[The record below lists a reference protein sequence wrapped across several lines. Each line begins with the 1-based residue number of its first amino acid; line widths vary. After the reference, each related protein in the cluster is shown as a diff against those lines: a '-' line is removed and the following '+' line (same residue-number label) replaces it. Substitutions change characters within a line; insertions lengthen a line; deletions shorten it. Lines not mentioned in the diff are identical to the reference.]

1 MAKVIHDGPGAAHVE
16 RTYAERPMSRQA
28 GPHTMNVSGSWSVTA
43 RTTAPRRLPGDAGTS
58 SAPVEL
64 DDGLSTRTFN
74 LPR

>member
-1 MAKVIHDGPGAAHVE
+1 MAKVVHDGPGVAHVE
-16 RTYAERPMSRQA
+16 SYHLGRPEPRQA
-28 GPHTMNVSGSWSVTA
+28 GPHTTSVSGSWSVTA

-64 DDGLSTRTFN
+64 DDGLSARTFN